1 MELWNIKVW
10 HDLCVP
16 RLYHGAQLIQLQWLH
31 YLRFKIRDGRHP
43 MSEEER
49 SPCRTCERLN
59 KTKNK
64 CAESCEEL
72 KMYQESFPALT
83 LWRGFSGFYT
93 MPGLHRTPSYRSL
106 D

>member
-1 MELWNIKVW
+1 MT
-10 HDLCVP
+10 
-16 RLYHGAQLIQLQWLH
+16 
-31 YLRFKIRDGRHP
+31 
-43 MSEEER
+43 EEAR

-72 KMYQESFPALT
+72 KMYQESFPAYT
-83 LWRGFSGFYT
+83 LWRGVSGYYT

>member
-1 MELWNIKVW
+1 M
-10 HDLCVP
+10 
-16 RLYHGAQLIQLQWLH
+16 A
-31 YLRFKIRDGRHP
+31 
-43 MSEEER
+43 EEER
-49 SPCRTCERLN
+49 SPCRTCERLS

-64 CAESCEEL
+64 CAESCEKLKMYQESFPAAESCEKL

-83 LWRGFSGFYT
+83 LWRGVSGSYT